1 MKKLLVLALTA
12 FLSICLYGQ
21 QQIKIINFTVK
32 NQLPANVDSWNTV
45 AGSLLLVAQKPPTIQ
60 IKDMRLVVQ
69 IKANGAIICG
79 SMTGIP
85 VDDFTTRTF
94 SASELTGAL
103 AGCPELKD
111 GNYTIC
117 AQFFAERR
125 MISNEVCKEFR
136 VETPKETDFAPPT
149 LITPENGKSFTEDE
163 LSRPVSF
170 RWTPLVPKPRETV
183 TYRLRVWQLMQGQNG
198 TQAMRSNQPIVTK
211 DVDNLTQAVV
221 TGILTGPC
229 KPPYLCDFIWQ
240 VQAMNKEGKPMGR
253 NNGNSEPYTFSA
265 KENETGG
272 LKNVY
277 PEDNKKF
284 SKSDASKPITF
295 RWTALVPKPR
305 EAVTYRL
312 RVWQLMQGQ
321 NGTQARQSNQPIV
334 TKDVND
340 LTQVV
345 VNSILTGPCKPPYL
359 CDFIWDV
366 QALSRDGKPMGRN
379 DGRSEPF
386 TFKIA
391 DDNINI
397 KIDSVDA
404 SCCINGKQNIY
415 IKISNLHLTN
425 PAQVTAIKYRVNG
438 TGPITT
444 LSPTTP
450 GTPFTIPPNTSQAFT
465 GSINCI
471 DSMKTIKFIVDAIWP
486 SDPDNINNET
496 AWDTLKCACDPCRTI
511 GVTITKDTLTTT
523 ASTSGQILLSG
534 TLSGLNPNTVKKVT
548 MELIYFNIIQTK
560 DSNCVKCAEN
570 KEWGN
575 FIKPGTTAFAGFSPG
590 MLNGINFGR
599 EWTWISTVQKECDA
613 HGGGTGHGDGDGT
626 GNPTGANAK
635 CSTCGTATGTVAAN
649 APPEPGSAAAKMAS
663 AGPIIIVN
671 PQPHPKANSFSLPI
685 AVPPGSSL
693 NCCGDKI
700 KICIRYT
707 VWDFC
712 CHACDIIKCYEIE
725 RKAQ

>member
-1 MKKLLVLALTA
+1 MKKLLVLVLTA
-12 FLSICLYGQ
+12 FLCMGLYGQ

-32 NQLPANVDSWNTV
+32 NLLPANVDSWNTV
-45 AGSLLLVAQKPPTIQ
+45 PGSLLLVAQKPPTIQ

-69 IKANGAIICG
+69 IRANGAVICG
-79 SMTGIP
+79 NSIGIP
-85 VDDFTTRTF
+85 VDDFATRTF
-94 SASELTGAL
+94 SASELIGAL
-103 AGCPELKD
+103 AGCPGLKD

-136 VETPKETDFAPPT
+136 VETPKETDYAPPT
-149 LITPENGKSFTEDE
+149 LIFPENEKKFSKIDIQKPIT
-163 LSRPVSF
+163 F
-170 RWTPLVPKPRETV
+170 RWTPLVPKPKEPV
-183 TYRLRVWQLMQGQNG
+183 TYKLRVWQLMQGQNG
-198 TQAMRSNQPIVTK
+198 TQAMRANQPIVTK
-211 DVDNLTQAVV
+211 EVNNITQAVV
-221 TGILTGPC
+221 TGIYTGPC
-229 KPPYLCDFIWQ
+229 KPPYLCDFIWE
-240 VQAMNKEGKPMGR
+240 VQA
-253 NNGNSEPYTFSA
+253 
-265 KENETGG
+265 
-272 LKNVY
+272 V
-277 PEDNKKF
+277 
-284 SKSDASKPITF
+284 
-295 RWTALVPKPR
+295 
-305 EAVTYRL
+305 
-312 RVWQLMQGQ
+312 
-321 NGTQARQSNQPIV
+321 
-334 TKDVND
+334 
-340 LTQVV
+340 
-345 VNSILTGPCKPPYL
+345 
-359 CDFIWDV
+359 
-366 QALSRDGKPMGRN
+366 SRDGKPMGRN
-379 DGRSEPF
+379 NGTSEPF

-471 DSMKTIKFIVDAIWP
+471 DSMKTIKFIVDAVWP

-511 GVTITKDTLTTT
+511 GVTITKDTLTST

-534 TLSGLNPNTVKKVT
+534 VLSGLNPGTVKKVT

-575 FIKPGTTAFAGFSPG
+575 FIKPGTTAFSGFGPG
-590 MLNGINFGR
+590 ILNGINFGR
-599 EWTWISTVQKECDA
+599 EWTWTSTVQKECDD
-613 HGGGTGHGDGDGT
+613 HGGGTGHGDGT
-626 GNPTGANAK
+626 GNPAGANAK
-635 CSTCGTATGTVAAN
+635 CSTCGTGTVASN